1 MVALVAEVLIK
12 GVGRSSELFESAAA
26 FVFLL
31 NITYPYNSSSFERKV
46 S

>member
-1 MVALVAEVLIK
+1 VVAELLIK
-12 GVGRSSELFESAAA
+12 DVGRSSELFESAAV

-31 NITYPYNSSSFERKV
+31 NITYPYNYQSFKKL